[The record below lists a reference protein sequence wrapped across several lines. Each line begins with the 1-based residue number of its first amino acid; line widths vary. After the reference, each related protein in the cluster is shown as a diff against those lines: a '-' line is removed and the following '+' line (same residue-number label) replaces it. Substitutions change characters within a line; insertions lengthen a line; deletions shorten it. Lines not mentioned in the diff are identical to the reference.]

1 MSVFSLPVTSDVN
14 GAVQQQEQDLGGVQT
29 TDPSSRRRRGSSI
42 STKRRSLEILPDLPR
57 PGSRGPSVYHTPS
70 SSLIHSS
77 WATAK
82 TSSNASTT
90 PPAPSTSGAGTPRN
104 SGSTETLPATS
115 DGRTEEALEYGYSG
129 TVPAILEQLD
139 EDEENQNSKPPAK
152 DVFGVQ
158 DGIKHFYTSA
168 KSGENVDE
176 IFSYLAKRINA
187 RWNMQDEEDRL
198 NGMLALDGQP
208 GNVKAGGKNDSIRVG
223 GKSGASSSG
232 ERKGWRRSCC

>member
-1 MSVFSLPVTSDVN
+1 MN
-14 GAVQQQEQDLGGVQT
+14 GAVQQQEQELGGTQT
-29 TDPSSRRRRGSSI
+29 IGSTSRTRRGSSI

-90 PPAPSTSGAGTPRN
+90 PPGPSTVGALDSRDGE
-104 SGSTETLPATS
+104 STETLPAPS
-115 DGRTEEALEYGYSG
+115 NGRTEDELENGYSG
-129 TVPAILEQLD
+129 AVPAILEHLD
-139 EDEENQNSKPPAK
+139 EDEENQASTALAK
-152 DVFGVQ
+152 DVFGAR

-168 KSGENVDE
+168 KIGENVDE
-176 IFSYLAKRINA
+176 IFGYLAKRINA

-198 NGMLALDGQP
+198 NGMLALDGEP
-208 GNVKAGGKNDSIRVG
+208 GNVRAGGKNDSIRVG